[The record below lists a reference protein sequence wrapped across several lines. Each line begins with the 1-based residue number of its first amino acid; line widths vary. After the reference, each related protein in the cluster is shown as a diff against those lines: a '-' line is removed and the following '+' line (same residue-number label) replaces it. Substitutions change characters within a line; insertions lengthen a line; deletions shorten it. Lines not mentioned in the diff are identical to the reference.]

1 MTTIAVVK
9 KNGRAAIAADTL
21 TKWGTGKESAAYIA
35 NNDKIVRAGATFIG
49 ASGSATFKTIMRDYF
64 TQPKVKA
71 RFDSTLHIFQ
81 TWQAFHVALK
91 EQYFLVTTNDKDDS
105 LESSR
110 FDVLLANPSGIF
122 GVGAHRTVQE
132 YVKLRHRQR
141 HRCCAGRDVRRLR
154 RPATLGRRHR
164 ALRDSSSGRVRRRDG
179 AAGHVAFRKIETTL
193 TAGELAC
200 HLSTSFPKSI
210 TSKSGTRLT
219 SATRRLP
226 TASTSRAPTRAWK
239 SRMRASRRF

>member
-35 NNDKIVRAGATFIG
+35 NNDKIVRAGDSFIG

-71 RFDSTLHIFQ
+71 RFDSTIHIFK
-81 TWQAFHVALK
+81 TWQVFHTALK
-91 EQYFLVTTNDKDDS
+91 DQYFLVTASDKDDS

-110 FDVLLANPSGIF
+110 FDVLLANPHGIF

-132 YVKLRHRQR
+132 YVKFY
-141 HRCCAGRDVRRLR
+141 AIG
-154 RPATLGRRHR
+154 
-164 ALRDSSSGRVRRRDG
+164 
-179 AAGHVAFRKIETTL
+179 
-193 TAGELAC
+193 
-200 HLSTSFPKSI
+200 
-210 TSKSGTRLT
+210 SGTDVALGAMYGVYNDPKR
-219 SATRRLP
+219 SAEDIARFAIEAAAEFDDATGLPVMSHSIKLKRR
-226 TASTSRAPTRAWK
+226 
-239 SRMRASRRF
+239 